1 MIKNFIV
8 DDIGA
13 VVEAMKGAVF
23 TEEFTD
29 EFVGK
34 EIPFYRYGHR
44 VEIAALLDQQNRG
57 TITQKVQKYPLI
69 ALRLDTEETISAG
82 IIHFNLN
89 IAIVECTEKNYD
101 ASQRYENVYK
111 PVLYPLYER
120 FMEALK
126 QSGLF
131 FWENMSQYPPHTKV
145 DRLYYGT
152 LGSEGNQKRVF
163 QDPLDAIEILN
174 LKINQTLKNC

>member
-13 VVEAMKGAVF
+13 VVEAMKGPIF

-29 EFVGK
+29 EFTGK

-44 VEIAALLDQQNRG
+44 VEISALLDAQNRQTG
-57 TITQKVQKYPLI
+57 SQKVQKYPLI
-69 ALRLDTEETISAG
+69 ALRLDTEEQVSGG

-89 IAIVECTEKNYD
+89 LAIVEWTEKTYN
-101 ASQRYENVYK
+101 AAQRYENVYK

-131 FWENMSQYPPHTKV
+131 FWENMSAYPPHTKV

-152 LGSEGNQKRVF
+152 LGSEGNQKRIF
-163 QDPLDAIEILN
+163 NDPLDAIEILN
-174 LKINQTLKNC
+174 LKLSQTLKNC